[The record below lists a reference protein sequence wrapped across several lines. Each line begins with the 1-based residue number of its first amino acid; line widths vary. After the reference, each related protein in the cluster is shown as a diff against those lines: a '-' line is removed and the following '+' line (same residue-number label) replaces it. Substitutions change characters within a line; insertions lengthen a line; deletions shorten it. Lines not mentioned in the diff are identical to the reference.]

1 MLAVAEEKSAGQME
15 ETLLRML
22 RRILGSE
29 SEDHTDYSILGSDIN
44 QIRHLFYWLRAE
56 QRALQVSYSNQV
68 YVGHV
73 RDVED
78 TAVILDIAGFQ
89 EEPVRRCR
97 LKFES
102 LNTLYQF
109 EVPIL
114 RVAEN
119 QIVVRIPAY
128 IQSAKRRKH
137 RRVFTDDLF
146 MRFGILYQP
155 LHGRRGAGQLIEQ
168 RYPYIVSEL
177 RRDEPD
183 LPLINRIVS
192 EEINKVTRDFEIK
205 FYPPGYKKGLMESL
219 VGEEKRTLYLRDV
232 SRLQT
237 YTESQTL
244 LGLIN
249 FSREFRAQLRN
260 SESEDQAM
268 APFRLLQRQDME
280 RFIANY
286 VCAPLTIFDEVVGHI
301 YASTAVLDRHLI
313 SYDEAY
319 RIDLL
324 AQLLSY
330 AMSKTVIARS
340 YFRHTYSRVVNISM
354 GGLLFEINNR
364 QIFDFLTFHDRLNML
379 VPVRHSLLNFRGEIT
394 RFYPSR
400 DGYNV
405 GIRFFHGGPDDYR
418 TLERFIYERNRVRFA

>member
-1 MLAVAEEKSAGQME
+1 MALAVADSVLSME
-15 ETLLRML
+15 ESLVRSLQKILRSEAEDFTEDT
-22 RRILGSE
+22 ILN
-29 SEDHTDYSILGSDIN
+29 SDIN

-56 QRALQVSYSNQV
+56 QRAIQVSYANEV
-68 YVGHV
+68 YTGHV
-73 RDVED
+73 HDVDEASVTVD
-78 TAVILDIAGFQ
+78 APGFQ
-89 EEPVRRCR
+89 EESMRRCR

-114 RVAEN
+114 QLRDE
-119 QIVVRIPAY
+119 QLVVRLPAY

-137 RRVFTDDLF
+137 RRVFADDLF

-183 LPLINRIVS
+183 LALINRIVS
-192 EEINKVTRDFEIK
+192 EEISKVSRDFLIF
-205 FYPPGYKKGLMESL
+205 FYPPEYRKNLMESL
-219 VGEEKRTLYLRDV
+219 IAEEKKSLFLRDV

-237 YTESQTL
+237 YVESQSL
-244 LGLIN
+244 LGPIN
-249 FSREFRAQLRN
+249 YNREYRSQMRN
-260 SESEDQAM
+260 SESEDEALG
-268 APFRLLQRQDME
+268 PFRQIQRQDME
-280 RFIANY
+280 RLIANY
-286 VCAPLTIFDEVVGHI
+286 VCSPLMIFDEVVGHI
-301 YASTAVLDRHLI
+301 YVSTAVLDRHLI

-340 YFRHTYSRVVNISM
+340 YFRHTYTRVINISM
-354 GGLLFEINNR
+354 GGLLFELTNR
-364 QIFDFLTFHDRLNML
+364 QIFDFLTFHDKLNML
-379 VPVRHSLLNFRGEIT
+379 TPVRHSLLNFKGEIT

-400 DGYNV
+400 DGFNIGV
-405 GIRFFHGGPDDYR
+405 RFFHAGPDDYR
-418 TLERFIYERNRVRFA
+418 MLESFIYDRNKVRFG